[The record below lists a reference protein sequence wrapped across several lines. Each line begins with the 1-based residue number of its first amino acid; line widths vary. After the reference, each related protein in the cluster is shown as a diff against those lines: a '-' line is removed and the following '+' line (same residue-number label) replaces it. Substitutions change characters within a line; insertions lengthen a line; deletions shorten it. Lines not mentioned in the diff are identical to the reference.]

1 LKLAARFGVP
11 PECRHFIM
19 GQPVSVLSEFTHVHQ
34 VDVIV
39 MGRAQYRGLERL
51 LGSTTEHILYQ
62 VPCSILAV

>member
-1 LKLAARFGVP
+1 
-11 PECRHFIM
+11 
-19 GQPVSVLSEFTHVHQ
+19 
-34 VDVIV
+34 